1 MEWWR
6 EEWQCRSIPDAICSG
21 GMNMVMSSM
30 KDRHGLYGYGGLSE

>member
-6 EEWQCRSIPDAICSG
+6 EEWQRRSIPDAICPG
-21 GMNMVMSSM
+21 RMNMVMSSM